1 MPADCVIALVHAVKL
16 RQKELRDHTKVK
28 VFSILGLKIQAYFS
42 WNPVSGQFE
51 IKHGK
56 KLLMN

>member
-28 VFSILGLKIQAYFS
+28 EFGEL
-42 WNPVSGQFE
+42 N
-51 IKHGK
+51 
-56 KLLMN
+56 